1 MNISPLTKRIA
12 LVNFSVN
19 FSVIFFVIFF
29 PAVLCD
35 TCLEKKNPQKNPQK
49 NSRLQF
55 AEPTK
60 KISGNF
66 SQQKESEK
74 FTLGLLLCEGMSTV
88 EQKSGLKARSTGEC
102 TRVFT
107 LVCVGGRG

>member
-19 FSVIFFVIFF
+19 FSVFFFVIFF
-29 PAVLCD
+29 PVVLCY
-35 TCLEKKNPQKNPQK
+35 TCLEKNPQTNPQK

-66 SQQKESEK
+66 SQQKKSEK

-102 TRVFT
+102 TRVFA